1 MADLLSINPAKR
13 PKASTVLERL
23 RSREP
28 ELSAEA
34 GAAAL
39 VPVRSRADS
48 GIKDVVPPAA
58 PLLAPRP
65 SLDRLAVSLFV
76 VLKSISFAATLG
88 SHASQVTLAIGLI
101 EVSMCVGRLCGLR

>member
-39 VPVRSRADS
+39 VQVRSRADS
-48 GIKDVVPPAA
+48 GATIKDVVPGATSPT
-58 PLLAPRP
+58 PRP

-76 VLKSISFAATLG
+76 VLKSVSFAATLG
-88 SHASQVTLAIGLI
+88 THASQVTLAIGLL
-101 EVSMCVGRLCGLR
+101 EVSLCVG